1 MLVLRDN
8 VTTRLHVQ
16 CYPGRKADEIPHC
29 FQLNTHEYFAE
40 EIVDQWYGPKH
51 VFFKLRADDGDEGA
65 NLIAIHAQQDAFAGR
80 RGHRADGHCRAC
92 PA

>member
-16 CYPGRKADEIPHC
+16 CYPGRKADETPHH

-40 EIVDQWYGPKH
+40 EVVDQWYGPKH
-51 VFFKLRADDGDEGA
+51 VFFKLRADDGNIYILRHQISVPNGDWDLVSFLET
-65 NLIAIHAQQDAFAGR
+65 R
-80 RGHRADGHCRAC
+80 
-92 PA
+92 PAK